1 MEKGICME
9 KKPGMKKRICFI
21 ATGGTIACSDSGNGL
36 MPSLG
41 AEGLAAA
48 VPEAGE
54 LCSIDFVQLMQL
66 DSSNLTPAHWQEIAG
81 AVAERHDAYDGFVI
95 SHGTDTMAYTAA
107 ALYYMLENLQKP
119 VIFTGSQLSLV
130 EEGSDAPANLLL
142 AMYGAVSSVPGVY
155 LAFHNKL
162 MQGNAAKKLCT
173 ENFDGFYSINVPDV
187 AVLEDGKIKWNISS
201 DFIEPEKE
209 LKINTAID
217 THVAVFEVFP
227 GFNTDIIRM
236 AVDSGCK
243 GIVLKGYGAGNVPSE
258 ESGNSFLPA
267 IDYAVE
273 KGVKVVLTTQCIYDG
288 TDLERYEVGA
298 SALRHGVISGG
309 DLTVEAILAKLMLGK
324 Y

>member
-1 MEKGICME
+1 MD
-9 KKPGMKKRICFI
+9 KKKVCLI
-21 ATGGTIACSDSGNGL
+21 ATGGTIASVETPEGMKPLLDGKEL
-36 MPSLG
+36 LAKVPELESLG
-41 AEGLAAA
+41 G
-48 VPEAGE
+48 
-54 LCSIDFVQLMQL
+54 IDIVELMQL
-66 DSSNLTPAHWQEIAG
+66 DSTNIQPKDWIQMAQAIE
-81 AVAERHDAYDGFVI
+81 ERYADYDGFI
-95 SHGTDTMAYTAA
+95 ITHGTDTMAHSAA

>member
-1 MEKGICME
+1 MDKKKICL
-9 KKPGMKKRICFI
+9 I
-21 ATGGTIACSDSGNGL
+21 ATGGTIASVETPEGMKPLLDGKEL
-36 MPSLG
+36 LAKVPELESLG
-41 AEGLAAA
+41 
-48 VPEAGE
+48 V
-54 LCSIDFVQLMQL
+54 IDIVELMQL
-66 DSSNLTPAHWQEIAG
+66 DSTNIQPKDWIQMARVIE
-81 AVAERHDAYDGFVI
+81 ERYADYDGFI
-95 SHGTDTMAYTAA
+95 ITHGTDTMAHSAA

-209 LKINTAID
+209 LQINTAID

>member
-1 MEKGICME
+1 MD
-9 KKPGMKKRICFI
+9 KKKVCLI
-21 ATGGTIACSDSGNGL
+21 ATGGTIASVETPEGMKPLLDGKEL
-36 MPSLG
+36 LAKVPELESLG
-41 AEGLAAA
+41 
-48 VPEAGE
+48 V
-54 LCSIDFVQLMQL
+54 IDIVELMQL
-66 DSSNLTPAHWQEIAG
+66 DSTNIQPKDWIQMAQAIE
-81 AVAERHDAYDGFVI
+81 ERYADYDGFI
-95 SHGTDTMAYTAA
+95 ITHGTDTMAHSAA

-209 LKINTAID
+209 FKINTAID

>member
-1 MEKGICME
+1 MDKKKICL
-9 KKPGMKKRICFI
+9 I
-21 ATGGTIACSDSGNGL
+21 ATGGTIASVETPEGMKPLLDGKEL
-36 MPSLG
+36 LAKVPELESLG
-41 AEGLAAA
+41 
-48 VPEAGE
+48 V
-54 LCSIDFVQLMQL
+54 IDIVELMQL
-66 DSSNLTPAHWQEIAG
+66 DSTNIQPKDWIQMAQAIE
-81 AVAERHDAYDGFVI
+81 ERYADYDGFI
-95 SHGTDTMAYTAA
+95 ITHGTDTMAHSAA

-142 AMYGAVSSVPGVY
+142 AMYGAVSNVPGVY

>member
-1 MEKGICME
+1 MSFKKICL
-9 KKPGMKKRICFI
+9 I
-21 ATGGTIACSDSGNGL
+21 ATGGTIASVETPEGMKPLLDGKEL
-36 MPSLG
+36 LAKVPELESLG
-41 AEGLAAA
+41 
-48 VPEAGE
+48 V
-54 LCSIDFVQLMQL
+54 IDIVELMQL
-66 DSSNLTPAHWQEIAG
+66 DSTNIQPKDWIQMAQAIE
-81 AVAERHDAYDGFVI
+81 ERYADYDGFI
-95 SHGTDTMAYTAA
+95 ITHGTDTMAHSAA

>member
-1 MEKGICME
+1 MDKKKICL
-9 KKPGMKKRICFI
+9 I
-21 ATGGTIACSDSGNGL
+21 ATGGTIASVETPEGMKPLLDGKEL
-36 MPSLG
+36 LAEVPELESLG
-41 AEGLAAA
+41 
-48 VPEAGE
+48 V
-54 LCSIDFVQLMQL
+54 IDIVELMQL
-66 DSSNLTPAHWQEIAG
+66 DSTNIQPKDWIQMAQAIE
-81 AVAERHDAYDGFVI
+81 ERYADYDGFI
-95 SHGTDTMAYTAA
+95 ITHGTDTMAHSAA

-267 IDYAVE
+267 IDYDVE

>member
-1 MEKGICME
+1 MDKKKICL
-9 KKPGMKKRICFI
+9 I
-21 ATGGTIACSDSGNGL
+21 ATGGTIASVETPEGMKPLLDGKVL
-36 MPSLG
+36 LAKVPELESLG
-41 AEGLAAA
+41 
-48 VPEAGE
+48 V
-54 LCSIDFVQLMQL
+54 IDIVELMQL
-66 DSSNLTPAHWQEIAG
+66 DSTNIQPKDWIQMARAIE
-81 AVAERHDAYDGFVI
+81 ERYADYDGFI
-95 SHGTDTMAYTAA
+95 ITHGTDTMAHSAA

-209 LKINTAID
+209 FKINTAID
-217 THVAVFEVFP
+217 TNVAVFEVFP

>member
-1 MEKGICME
+1 MDKKKICL
-9 KKPGMKKRICFI
+9 I
-21 ATGGTIACSDSGNGL
+21 ATGGTIASVETPEGMKPLLDGKEL
-36 MPSLG
+36 LAKVPELESLG
-41 AEGLAAA
+41 VIYIVE
-48 VPEAGE
+48 
-54 LCSIDFVQLMQL
+54 LMQL
-66 DSSNLTPAHWQEIAG
+66 DSTNIQPKDWIQMAQAIE
-81 AVAERHDAYDGFVI
+81 ERYADYDGFI
-95 SHGTDTMAYTAA
+95 ITHGTDTMAHSAA

>member
-1 MEKGICME
+1 MSF
-9 KKPGMKKRICFI
+9 KKVCLI
-21 ATGGTIACSDSGNGL
+21 ATGGTIASVETPEGMKPLLDGKEL
-36 MPSLG
+36 LAKVPELESLG
-41 AEGLAAA
+41 
-48 VPEAGE
+48 V
-54 LCSIDFVQLMQL
+54 IDIVELMQL
-66 DSSNLTPAHWQEIAG
+66 DSTNIQPKDWIQMAQAIE
-81 AVAERHDAYDGFVI
+81 ERYADYDGFI
-95 SHGTDTMAYTAA
+95 ITHGTDTMAHSAA

-209 LKINTAID
+209 FKINTAID
-217 THVAVFEVFP
+217 TNVAVFEVFP

>member
-1 MEKGICME
+1 MD
-9 KKPGMKKRICFI
+9 KKKVCLI
-21 ATGGTIACSDSGNGL
+21 ATGGTIASVETPEGMKPLLDGKEL
-36 MPSLG
+36 LAKVPELESLG
-41 AEGLAAA
+41 
-48 VPEAGE
+48 V
-54 LCSIDFVQLMQL
+54 IDIVELMQL
-66 DSSNLTPAHWQEIAG
+66 DSTNIQPKDWIQMAQAIE
-81 AVAERHDAYDGFVI
+81 ERYADYDGFI
-95 SHGTDTMAYTAA
+95 ITHGTDTMANSAA

>member
-1 MEKGICME
+1 MDKKKICL
-9 KKPGMKKRICFI
+9 I
-21 ATGGTIACSDSGNGL
+21 ATGGTIASVETPEGMKPLLDGKEL
-36 MPSLG
+36 LAKVPELESLG
-41 AEGLAAA
+41 
-48 VPEAGE
+48 V
-54 LCSIDFVQLMQL
+54 IDIVELMQL
-66 DSSNLTPAHWQEIAG
+66 DSTNIQPKDWIQMAQAIE
-81 AVAERHDAYDGFVI
+81 ERYADYDGFI
-95 SHGTDTMAYTAA
+95 ITHGTDTMAHSAA

-209 LKINTAID
+209 IKINTAID
-217 THVAVFEVFP
+217 AHVAVFEVFP

>member
-1 MEKGICME
+1 MDKKKICL
-9 KKPGMKKRICFI
+9 I
-21 ATGGTIACSDSGNGL
+21 ATGGTIASVETPEGMKPLLDGKVL
-36 MPSLG
+36 LAKVPELESLG
-41 AEGLAAA
+41 
-48 VPEAGE
+48 V
-54 LCSIDFVQLMQL
+54 IDIVELMQL
-66 DSSNLTPAHWQEIAG
+66 DSTNIQPKDWIQMAQAIE
-81 AVAERHDAYDGFVI
+81 ERYADYDGFI
-95 SHGTDTMAYTAA
+95 ITHGTDTMAHSAA

-209 LKINTAID
+209 FKINTAID
-217 THVAVFEVFP
+217 TNVAVFEVFP

>member
-1 MEKGICME
+1 MDKKKICL
-9 KKPGMKKRICFI
+9 I
-21 ATGGTIACSDSGNGL
+21 ATGGTIASVETPEGMKPLLDGKEL
-36 MPSLG
+36 LAKVPELESLG
-41 AEGLAAA
+41 
-48 VPEAGE
+48 V
-54 LCSIDFVQLMQL
+54 IDIVELMQL
-66 DSSNLTPAHWQEIAG
+66 DSTNIQPKDWIQMAQAIE
-81 AVAERHDAYDGFVI
+81 ERYADYDGFI
-95 SHGTDTMAYTAA
+95 ITHGTDTMAHSAA

-201 DFIEPEKE
+201 NSLDTEKE
-209 LKINTAID
+209 FKINTAID
-217 THVAVFEVFP
+217 TRVAVFEVFP

-236 AVDSGCK
+236 AVDGGCK

-258 ESGNSFLPA
+258 DSGNSFLPA

-288 TDLERYEVGA
+288 TASERYEVGA

>member
-1 MEKGICME
+1 MD
-9 KKPGMKKRICFI
+9 KKKVCLI
-21 ATGGTIACSDSGNGL
+21 ATGGTIASVETPEGMKPLLDGKEL
-36 MPSLG
+36 LAKVPELESLG
-41 AEGLAAA
+41 
-48 VPEAGE
+48 V
-54 LCSIDFVQLMQL
+54 IDIVELMQL
-66 DSSNLTPAHWQEIAG
+66 DSTNIQPKDWIQMTQAIE
-81 AVAERHDAYDGFVI
+81 ERYADYDGFI
-95 SHGTDTMAYTAA
+95 ITHGTDTMAHSAA

>member
-1 MEKGICME
+1 MSF
-9 KKPGMKKRICFI
+9 KKVCLI
-21 ATGGTIACSDSGNGL
+21 ATGGTIASVKTPEGMKPLLDGKEL
-36 MPSLG
+36 LAKVPELESLG
-41 AEGLAAA
+41 
-48 VPEAGE
+48 V
-54 LCSIDFVQLMQL
+54 IDIVELMQL
-66 DSSNLTPAHWQEIAG
+66 DSTNIQPKDWIQMAQAIE
-81 AVAERHDAYDGFVI
+81 ERYADYDGFI
-95 SHGTDTMAYTAA
+95 ITHGTDTMAHSAA

>member
-1 MEKGICME
+1 MDKKKICL
-9 KKPGMKKRICFI
+9 I
-21 ATGGTIACSDSGNGL
+21 ATGGTIASVETPEGMKPLLDGKEL
-36 MPSLG
+36 LAKVPELESLG
-41 AEGLAAA
+41 
-48 VPEAGE
+48 V
-54 LCSIDFVQLMQL
+54 IDIVELMQL
-66 DSSNLTPAHWQEIAG
+66 DSTNIQPKDWIQMAQAIE
-81 AVAERHDAYDGFVI
+81 ERYADYDGFI
-95 SHGTDTMAYTAA
+95 ITHGTDTMAHSAA

-298 SALRHGVISGG
+298 SALHHGVISGG

>member
-1 MEKGICME
+1 MD
-9 KKPGMKKRICFI
+9 KKKVCLI
-21 ATGGTIACSDSGNGL
+21 ATGGTIASVETPEGMKPLLDGKEL
-36 MPSLG
+36 LAKVPELESLG
-41 AEGLAAA
+41 
-48 VPEAGE
+48 V
-54 LCSIDFVQLMQL
+54 IDIVELMQL
-66 DSSNLTPAHWQEIAG
+66 DSTNIQPKDWIQMTQAIE
-81 AVAERHDAYDGFVI
+81 ERYADYDGFI
-95 SHGTDTMAYTAA
+95 ITHGTDTMAHSAA

-209 LKINTAID
+209 FKINTAID
-217 THVAVFEVFP
+217 TNVAVFEVFP

>member
-1 MEKGICME
+1 MD
-9 KKPGMKKRICFI
+9 KKKVCLI
-21 ATGGTIACSDSGNGL
+21 ATGGTIASVETPEGMKPLLDGKEL
-36 MPSLG
+36 LAKVPELESLG
-41 AEGLAAA
+41 
-48 VPEAGE
+48 V
-54 LCSIDFVQLMQL
+54 IDIVELMQL
-66 DSSNLTPAHWQEIAG
+66 DSTNIQPKDWIQMAQAIE
-81 AVAERHDAYDGFVI
+81 ERYADYDGFI
-95 SHGTDTMAYTAA
+95 ITHGTDTMAHSAA
-107 ALYYMLENLQKP
+107 VLYYMLENLQKP

-209 LKINTAID
+209 FKINTAID

>member
-1 MEKGICME
+1 MDKKKICL
-9 KKPGMKKRICFI
+9 I
-21 ATGGTIACSDSGNGL
+21 ATGGTIASVETPEGMKPLLDGKEL
-36 MPSLG
+36 LAKVPELESLG
-41 AEGLAAA
+41 
-48 VPEAGE
+48 V
-54 LCSIDFVQLMQL
+54 IDIVELMQL
-66 DSSNLTPAHWQEIAG
+66 DSTNIQPKDWIQMAQAIE
-81 AVAERHDAYDGFVI
+81 ERYADYDGFI
-95 SHGTDTMAYTAA
+95 ITHGTDTMAHSAA

-130 EEGSDAPANLLL
+130 EEGSDAPVNLLL

-162 MQGNAAKKLCT
+162 MQGNAAKKLYT

>member
-1 MEKGICME
+1 MD
-9 KKPGMKKRICFI
+9 KKKVCLI
-21 ATGGTIACSDSGNGL
+21 ATGGTIASVETPEGMKPLLDGKEL
-36 MPSLG
+36 LAKVPELESLG
-41 AEGLAAA
+41 
-48 VPEAGE
+48 V
-54 LCSIDFVQLMQL
+54 IDIVELMQL
-66 DSSNLTPAHWQEIAG
+66 DSTNIQPKDWIQMAQAIE
-81 AVAERHDAYDGFVI
+81 ERYADYDGFI
-95 SHGTDTMAYTAA
+95 ITHGTDTMAHSAA

-258 ESGNSFLPA
+258 ESGHSFLPA

>member
-1 MEKGICME
+1 MDKKKICL
-9 KKPGMKKRICFI
+9 I
-21 ATGGTIACSDSGNGL
+21 ATGGTIASVETPEGMKPLLDGKEL
-36 MPSLG
+36 LAKVPELESLG
-41 AEGLAAA
+41 
-48 VPEAGE
+48 V
-54 LCSIDFVQLMQL
+54 IDIVELMQL
-66 DSSNLTPAHWQEIAG
+66 DSTNIQPKDWIQMTQAIE
-81 AVAERHDAYDGFVI
+81 ERYADYDGFI
-95 SHGTDTMAYTAA
+95 ITHGTDTMAHSAA

-209 LKINTAID
+209 FKINTAID
-217 THVAVFEVFP
+217 TNVAVFEVFP

-236 AVDSGCK
+236 VVDSGCK

>member
-1 MEKGICME
+1 MSF
-9 KKPGMKKRICFI
+9 KKVCLI
-21 ATGGTIACSDSGNGL
+21 ATGGTIASVETPEGMKPLLDGKEL
-36 MPSLG
+36 LAKVPELESLG
-41 AEGLAAA
+41 
-48 VPEAGE
+48 V
-54 LCSIDFVQLMQL
+54 IDIVELMQL
-66 DSSNLTPAHWQEIAG
+66 DSTNIQPKDWIQMAQAIE
-81 AVAERHDAYDGFVI
+81 ERYADYDGFI
-95 SHGTDTMAYTAA
+95 ITHGTDTMAHSAA

-227 GFNTDIIRM
+227 GFNTDIIRI

>member
-1 MEKGICME
+1 MD
-9 KKPGMKKRICFI
+9 KKKVCLI
-21 ATGGTIACSDSGNGL
+21 ATGGTIASVETPEGMKPLLDGKEL
-36 MPSLG
+36 LAKVPELESLG
-41 AEGLAAA
+41 
-48 VPEAGE
+48 V
-54 LCSIDFVQLMQL
+54 IDIVELMQL
-66 DSSNLTPAHWQEIAG
+66 DSTNIQPKDWIQMAQAIE
-81 AVAERHDAYDGFVI
+81 ERYADYDGFI
-95 SHGTDTMAYTAA
+95 ITHGTDTMAHSAA

-142 AMYGAVSSVPGVY
+142 AMYGAVSNVPGVY

>member
-1 MEKGICME
+1 MD
-9 KKPGMKKRICFI
+9 KKKVCLI
-21 ATGGTIACSDSGNGL
+21 ATGGTIASVETPEGMKPLLDGKEL
-36 MPSLG
+36 LAKVPKLESLG
-41 AEGLAAA
+41 
-48 VPEAGE
+48 V
-54 LCSIDFVQLMQL
+54 IDIVELMQL
-66 DSSNLTPAHWQEIAG
+66 DSTNIQPKDWVQMAQAIEERYAG
-81 AVAERHDAYDGFVI
+81 YDGFI
-95 SHGTDTMAYTAA
+95 ITHGTDTMAYSSS

-130 EEGSDAPANLLL
+130 EDGSDAPDNLLL
-142 AMYGAVSSVPGVY
+142 AMYGAVSGVPGVY
-155 LAFHNKL
+155 IAFHNKL
-162 MQGNAAKKLCT
+162 MQGNAVKKLCT

-187 AVLEDGKIKWNISS
+187 AVLENEKIKWNISS
-201 DFIEPEKE
+201 NSLDAEKE
-209 LKINTAID
+209 FKINTAID

-227 GFNTDIIRM
+227 GFNTDIIKM
-236 AVDSGCK
+236 AVDGGCK

-258 ESGNSFLPA
+258 DSGNSFLPA

-288 TDLERYEVGA
+288 TASERYEVGA

>member
-1 MEKGICME
+1 MDKKKICL
-9 KKPGMKKRICFI
+9 I
-21 ATGGTIACSDSGNGL
+21 ATGGTIASVETPEGMKPLLDGKEL
-36 MPSLG
+36 LAKVPELESLG
-41 AEGLAAA
+41 
-48 VPEAGE
+48 V
-54 LCSIDFVQLMQL
+54 IDIVELMQL
-66 DSSNLTPAHWQEIAG
+66 DSTNIQPKDWIQMAQAIE
-81 AVAERHDAYDGFVI
+81 ERYADYDGFI
-95 SHGTDTMAYTAA
+95 ITHGTDTMAHSAA

-217 THVAVFEVFP
+217 TNVAVFEVFP

-309 DLTVEAILAKLMLGK
+309 DLTVEAILAKLMLGNINIK
-324 Y
+324 YK

>member
-1 MEKGICME
+1 MDKKKICL
-9 KKPGMKKRICFI
+9 I
-21 ATGGTIACSDSGNGL
+21 ATSGTIASVETPEGMKPLLDGKEL
-36 MPSLG
+36 LAKVPELESLG
-41 AEGLAAA
+41 
-48 VPEAGE
+48 V
-54 LCSIDFVQLMQL
+54 IDIVELMQL
-66 DSSNLTPAHWQEIAG
+66 DSTNIQPKDWIQMAQAIE
-81 AVAERHDAYDGFVI
+81 ERYADYDGFI
-95 SHGTDTMAYTAA
+95 ITHGTDTMAHSAA

>member
-1 MEKGICME
+1 MDKKKICL
-9 KKPGMKKRICFI
+9 I
-21 ATGGTIACSDSGNGL
+21 ATGGTIASVETPEGMKPLLDGKEL
-36 MPSLG
+36 LAKVPKLELLG
-41 AEGLAAA
+41 
-48 VPEAGE
+48 V
-54 LCSIDFVQLMQL
+54 IDIVELMQL
-66 DSSNLTPAHWQEIAG
+66 DSTNIQPKDWIQMAQAIE
-81 AVAERHDAYDGFVI
+81 ERYADYDGFI
-95 SHGTDTMAYTAA
+95 ITHGTDTMAHSAA

-142 AMYGAVSSVPGVY
+142 AMYGAVSNVPGVY

-162 MQGNAAKKLCT
+162 MQGNATKKLCT

>member
-1 MEKGICME
+1 MDKKKICL
-9 KKPGMKKRICFI
+9 I
-21 ATGGTIACSDSGNGL
+21 ATGGTIASVENPEGMKPLLDGKEL
-36 MPSLG
+36 LAKVPELESLG
-41 AEGLAAA
+41 
-48 VPEAGE
+48 V
-54 LCSIDFVQLMQL
+54 IDIVELMQL
-66 DSSNLTPAHWQEIAG
+66 DSTNIQPKDWIQMAQAIE
-81 AVAERHDAYDGFVI
+81 ERYADYDGFI
-95 SHGTDTMAYTAA
+95 ITHGTDTMAHSAA

>member
-1 MEKGICME
+1 MDKKKICL
-9 KKPGMKKRICFI
+9 I
-21 ATGGTIACSDSGNGL
+21 ATGGTIASVETPEGMKPLLDGKEL
-36 MPSLG
+36 LAKVPELESLG
-41 AEGLAAA
+41 
-48 VPEAGE
+48 V
-54 LCSIDFVQLMQL
+54 IDIVELMQL
-66 DSSNLTPAHWQEIAG
+66 DSTNIQPKDWIQMAQAIE
-81 AVAERHDAYDGFVI
+81 ERYADYDGFI
-95 SHGTDTMAYTAA
+95 ITHGTDTMAHSAA

-201 DFIEPEKE
+201 DFIELEKE

>member
-1 MEKGICME
+1 MSF
-9 KKPGMKKRICFI
+9 KKVCLI
-21 ATGGTIACSDSGNGL
+21 ATGGTIASVETPEGMKPLLDGKEL
-36 MPSLG
+36 LAKVPELESLG
-41 AEGLAAA
+41 
-48 VPEAGE
+48 V
-54 LCSIDFVQLMQL
+54 IDIVELMQL
-66 DSSNLTPAHWQEIAG
+66 DSTNIQPKDWIQMAQAIE
-81 AVAERHDAYDGFVI
+81 ERYADYDGFI
-95 SHGTDTMAYTAA
+95 ITHGTDTMAHSAA

>member
-1 MEKGICME
+1 MD
-9 KKPGMKKRICFI
+9 KKKVCLI
-21 ATGGTIACSDSGNGL
+21 ATGGTIASVETPEGMKPLLDGKEL
-36 MPSLG
+36 LAKVPELESLG
-41 AEGLAAA
+41 
-48 VPEAGE
+48 V
-54 LCSIDFVQLMQL
+54 IDIVELMQL
-66 DSSNLTPAHWQEIAG
+66 DSTNIQPKDWIQMAQAIE
-81 AVAERHDAYDGFVI
+81 ERYADYDGFI
-95 SHGTDTMAYTAA
+95 ITHGTDTMAHSAA

-162 MQGNAAKKLCT
+162 MQGNATKKLCT

>member
-1 MEKGICME
+1 MD
-9 KKPGMKKRICFI
+9 KKKVCLI
-21 ATGGTIACSDSGNGL
+21 ATGGTIASVETPEGMKPLLDGKEL
-36 MPSLG
+36 LAKVPKLESLG
-41 AEGLAAA
+41 
-48 VPEAGE
+48 V
-54 LCSIDFVQLMQL
+54 IDIVELMQL
-66 DSSNLTPAHWQEIAG
+66 DSTNIQPKDWVQMAQAVEERYAG
-81 AVAERHDAYDGFVI
+81 YDGFI
-95 SHGTDTMAYTAA
+95 ITHGTDTMAYSSS

-130 EEGSDAPANLLL
+130 EDGSDAPDNLLL
-142 AMYGAVSSVPGVY
+142 AMYGAVSGVPGVY
-155 LAFHNKL
+155 IAFHNKL
-162 MQGNAAKKLCT
+162 MQGNAVKKLCT

-187 AVLEDGKIKWNISS
+187 AVLENEKIKWNISS
-201 DFIEPEKE
+201 DSLDTEKE
-209 LKINTAID
+209 FKINTAID

-227 GFNTDIIRM
+227 GFNTDIIKM
-236 AVDSGCK
+236 AVDGGCK

-258 ESGNSFLPA
+258 DSGNSFLPA

-288 TDLERYEVGA
+288 TASERYEVGA

>member
-1 MEKGICME
+1 MDKKKICL
-9 KKPGMKKRICFI
+9 I
-21 ATGGTIACSDSGNGL
+21 ATGGMIASVETPEGMKPLLDGKEL
-36 MPSLG
+36 LAKVPELESLG
-41 AEGLAAA
+41 
-48 VPEAGE
+48 V
-54 LCSIDFVQLMQL
+54 IDIVELMQL
-66 DSSNLTPAHWQEIAG
+66 DSTNIQPKDWIQMAQAIE
-81 AVAERHDAYDGFVI
+81 ERYADYDGFI
-95 SHGTDTMAYTAA
+95 ITHGTDTMAHSAA

>member
-1 MEKGICME
+1 MDKKKICL
-9 KKPGMKKRICFI
+9 I
-21 ATGGTIACSDSGNGL
+21 ATGGTIASVETPEGMKPLLDGKEL
-36 MPSLG
+36 LAKVPELESLG
-41 AEGLAAA
+41 
-48 VPEAGE
+48 V
-54 LCSIDFVQLMQL
+54 IDIVELMQL
-66 DSSNLTPAHWQEIAG
+66 DSTNIQPKDWIQMAQAIE
-81 AVAERHDAYDGFVI
+81 ERYADYDGFI
-95 SHGTDTMAYTAA
+95 ITHGTDTMAHSAA

-162 MQGNAAKKLCT
+162 MQGNATKKLCT

>member
-1 MEKGICME
+1 MDKKKICL
-9 KKPGMKKRICFI
+9 I
-21 ATGGTIACSDSGNGL
+21 ATGGTIASVETPEGMKPLLDGKEL
-36 MPSLG
+36 LAKVPELESLG
-41 AEGLAAA
+41 
-48 VPEAGE
+48 V
-54 LCSIDFVQLMQL
+54 IDIVELMQL
-66 DSSNLTPAHWQEIAG
+66 DSTNIQPKDWIQMAQAIE
-81 AVAERHDAYDGFVI
+81 ERYADYDGFI
-95 SHGTDTMAYTAA
+95 ITHGTDTMAYSAA

>member
-1 MEKGICME
+1 MDKKKICL
-9 KKPGMKKRICFI
+9 I
-21 ATGGTIACSDSGNGL
+21 ATGGTIASVETPEGMKPLLDGKEL
-36 MPSLG
+36 LAKVPELESLG
-41 AEGLAAA
+41 
-48 VPEAGE
+48 V
-54 LCSIDFVQLMQL
+54 IDIVELMQL
-66 DSSNLTPAHWQEIAG
+66 DSTNIQPKDWIQMAQAIE
-81 AVAERHDAYDGFVI
+81 ERYADYDGFI
-95 SHGTDTMAYTAA
+95 ITHGTDTMAHSAA

-217 THVAVFEVFP
+217 TNVAVFEVFP

>member
-1 MEKGICME
+1 MDKKKICL
-9 KKPGMKKRICFI
+9 I
-21 ATGGTIACSDSGNGL
+21 ATGGTIASVETREGMKPLLDGKEL
-36 MPSLG
+36 LAKVPELESLG
-41 AEGLAAA
+41 
-48 VPEAGE
+48 V
-54 LCSIDFVQLMQL
+54 IDIVELMQL
-66 DSSNLTPAHWQEIAG
+66 DSTNIQPKDWIQMAQAIE
-81 AVAERHDAYDGFVI
+81 ERYADYDGFI
-95 SHGTDTMAYTAA
+95 ITHGTDTMAHSAA

>member
-1 MEKGICME
+1 MDKKKICL
-9 KKPGMKKRICFI
+9 I
-21 ATGGTIACSDSGNGL
+21 ATGGTIASVETPEGMKPLLDGKEL
-36 MPSLG
+36 LAKVPELESLG
-41 AEGLAAA
+41 
-48 VPEAGE
+48 V
-54 LCSIDFVQLMQL
+54 IDIVELMQL
-66 DSSNLTPAHWQEIAG
+66 DSTNIQPKDWIQMAQAIE
-81 AVAERHDAYDGFVI
+81 ERYADYDGFI
-95 SHGTDTMAYTAA
+95 ITHGTDTMAHSAA

-142 AMYGAVSSVPGVY
+142 AMYGAVSNVPGVY

-217 THVAVFEVFP
+217 TNVAVFEVFP

>member
-1 MEKGICME
+1 MDKKKICL
-9 KKPGMKKRICFI
+9 I
-21 ATGGTIACSDSGNGL
+21 ATGGTIASVETPEGMKPLLDGKEL
-36 MPSLG
+36 LAKVPELESLG
-41 AEGLAAA
+41 A
-48 VPEAGE
+48 
-54 LCSIDFVQLMQL
+54 IDIVELMQL
-66 DSSNLTPAHWQEIAG
+66 DSTNIQPKDWIQMAQAIE
-81 AVAERHDAYDGFVI
+81 ERYADYDGFI
-95 SHGTDTMAYTAA
+95 ITHGTDTMAHSAA